1 MAFCIA
7 TGSHDAQKR
16 NKKAAMAWS
25 DEFFRRRFDC
35 HPTDETPEAV
45 QKWADIYIGRNDVG
59 KKAVKIILK

>member
-1 MAFCIA
+1 
-7 TGSHDAQKR
+7 
-16 NKKAAMAWS
+16 MAWS